1 MLHAKYLGS
10 IGIHAQQFLWG
21 RPVPL
26 GYNGAYVRT
35 PQLRYCNSQDI
46 IYRVGA
52 MLEHGSLDIDGVDEI
67 QAHRHAMRHSAAHVM
82 ADAVLKL
89 FPEAKMGIGPPT
101 HDGFYYD
108 FEVSRPFT
116 PEDLEEIEKLMKET
130 IESGFPFKK
139 EDLSRADAEAMFS
152 DQPYKIEL
160 IEGLPEDAVISIYR
174 HDNFVDL
181 CQGPHVHGTSDIPAM
196 KLLSVAGAYWRGDEK
211 RPMLQRIYGTA
222 FESESGLEEH
232 LQRLE
237 EAERRD
243 HRTLG
248 RQLNLFSVHDEI
260 GPGLIVWHPKGGR
273 VRSLVEDYWKNL
285 HYRLGYDVVYSPH
298 IGRAQLWETSGHLD
312 FYQENMYAPVEVDD
326 QQYYLKP
333 MNCPFH
339 ISIFKN
345 ALHSYRE
352 LPLRFAELGTVYRYE
367 RSGVLHGLMRVR
379 GFTQDDA
386 HIFCTP
392 DQVEDEIGGVLEL
405 TFELLDAFG
414 FEEFSIALSTR
425 PEKYVGDLDMW
436 EHATASLEG
445 ALQKRGLPFTIDD
458 GGGAFYGP
466 KIDINITDAL
476 GRGWQC
482 TTVQFDFN
490 LPQRFDLTYQDSE
503 GGRSQPYMVHRAILG
518 SMERFLGVLIEHYGG
533 AFPLWLA
540 PVQAVLIPIA
550 DRHIEYCKSVSSQ
563 LESAGFRIEV
573 DTRGERMNQKI
584 RTAQM
589 QKVPYMLVA
598 GDREEE
604 AGAVAVRHRDGEDLG
619 AMPLRDFV
627 SRLAEESQIPI
638 RTTK

>member
-1 MLHAKYLGS
+1 
-10 IGIHAQQFLWG
+10 
-21 RPVPL
+21 
-26 GYNGAYVRT
+26 
-35 PQLRYCNSQDI
+35 
-46 IYRVGA
+46 
-52 MLEHGSLDIDGVDEI
+52 MLEHGSLETAGVDEA
-67 QAHRHAMRHSAAHVM
+67 QAHRNAMRHSAAHVM

-89 FPEAKMGIGPPT
+89 FPDAKMGIGPPIK
-101 HDGFYYD
+101 DGFYYD
-108 FEVSRPFT
+108 FDVSRPFT
-116 PEDLEEIEKLMKET
+116 PEDLEEIEKLMRET
-130 IESGFPFKK
+130 ISGSFPF
-139 EDLSRADAEAMFS
+139 EREELTRADAEAMFS
-152 DQPYKIEL
+152 GQPYKLEL
-160 IEGLPEDAVISIYR
+160 IEGLPDDATISIYR
-174 HDNFVDL
+174 HDGFVDL
-181 CQGPHVHGTSDIPAM
+181 CQGPHVDGTSGIPAM

-222 FESESGLEEH
+222 FDSEAELSAHLE
-232 LQRLE
+232 RLE

-248 RQLNLFSVHDEI
+248 RQLGLFSIHEEI

-273 VRSLVEDYWKNL
+273 VRSILEDYWKDL
-285 HYRLGYDVVYSPH
+285 HFRRGYDIVYSPH
-298 IGRAQLWETSGHLD
+298 IGRSQLWETSGHLD
-312 FYQENMYAPVEVDD
+312 FYRESMFAPMVLDEQEYF
-326 QQYYLKP
+326 LKP

-339 ISIFKN
+339 IAIYKSG
-345 ALHSYRE
+345 LHSYRE

-392 DQVEDEIGGVLEL
+392 DQVEDEIGAVLEL

-414 FEEFSIALSTR
+414 FADYSIALSTR
-425 PEKYVGDLDMW
+425 PEKYVGDPEMW
-436 EHATASLEG
+436 DHATRSLQG
-445 ALQKRGLPFTIDD
+445 ALEKRGLPFTVDE

-476 GRGWQC
+476 GRAWQC

-533 AFPLWLA
+533 AFPVWLA

-550 DRHIEYCKSVSSQ
+550 DRHIEYCQSVSAK
-563 LESAGFRIEV
+563 LEAAGFRAEV
-573 DTRGERMNQKI
+573 DTRNERMNQKI

-589 QKVPYMLVA
+589 QKAPYMLVV
-598 GDREEE
+598 GDRELE

-619 AMPLRDFV
+619 AMPLDDFL
-627 SRLAEESQIPI
+627 SRLGEEAAIP
-638 RTTK
+638 KGSAA

>member
-1 MLHAKYLGS
+1 
-10 IGIHAQQFLWG
+10 
-21 RPVPL
+21 
-26 GYNGAYVRT
+26 
-35 PQLRYCNSQDI
+35 
-46 IYRVGA
+46 
-52 MLEHGSLDIDGVDEI
+52 MLEHGSLDTGSVDE
-67 QAHRHAMRHSAAHVM
+67 ALAYRHAMRHSAAHVM

-89 FPEAKMGIGPPT
+89 FPEAQMGIGPPT
-101 HDGFYYD
+101 QDGFYYD
-108 FEVSRPFT
+108 FDVSRPFT
-116 PEDLEEIEKLMKET
+116 PEDLEEIEKLMRET
-130 IESGFPFKK
+130 ISGGFPFER
-139 EDLSRADAEAMFS
+139 EDLTRADAEAMFAG
-152 DQPYKIEL
+152 QPYKLEL
-160 IEGLPEDAVISIYR
+160 IEGLPDDAVISIYR
-174 HDNFVDL
+174 HDGFVDL
-181 CQGPHVHGTSDIPAM
+181 CQGPHVDGTSGIPAM

-222 FESESGLEEH
+222 FDSEAELAEH
-232 LQRLE
+232 LERLE

-248 RQLNLFSVHDEI
+248 RQLGLFSIHDEI

-273 VRSLVEDYWKNL
+273 IRSIVEDYWKGL
-285 HYRLGYDVVYSPH
+285 HYRLGYDIVYSPH

-312 FYQENMYAPVEVDD
+312 FYRDSMYAPLEVDE
-326 QQYYLKP
+326 QEYFLKP

-339 ISIFKN
+339 IAIYRSG
-345 ALHSYRE
+345 LHSYRE

-414 FEEFSIALSTR
+414 FADYSIALSTR
-425 PEKYVGDLDMW
+425 PEKYVGDPEMW
-436 EHATASLEG
+436 DHATQSLQG
-445 ALQKRGLPFTIDD
+445 ALEKRGLPFTVDE

-476 GRGWQC
+476 GRAWQC

-490 LPQRFDLTYQDSE
+490 LPQRFDLTYQDAE

-518 SMERFLGVLIEHYGG
+518 SMERFMGVLIEHYGG
-533 AFPLWLA
+533 AFPAWLA

-550 DRHIEYCKSVSSQ
+550 DRHIEYCESVLAS
-563 LESAGFRIEV
+563 LEAAGFRAEV
-573 DTRGERMNQKI
+573 DTRNERMNQKI

-589 QKVPYMLVA
+589 QKVPYMLVV
-598 GDREEE
+598 GDRELE
-604 AGAVAVRHRDGEDLG
+604 AGAVAVRHRDGQDLG
-619 AMPLRDFV
+619 AMPLDDFLA
-627 SRLAEESQIPI
+627 RLGEEAAIP
-638 RTTK
+638 KGSGA

>member
-1 MLHAKYLGS
+1 ML
-10 IGIHAQQFLWG
+10 
-21 RPVPL
+21 
-26 GYNGAYVRT
+26 
-35 PQLRYCNSQDI
+35 D
-46 IYRVGA
+46 
-52 MLEHGSLDIDGVDEI
+52 HGSLDTEGLDEA
-67 QAHRHAMRHSAAHVM
+67 QAHRQAMRHSAAHVM

-89 FPEAKMGIGPPT
+89 FPEAKMGIGPPIEN
-101 HDGFYYD
+101 GFYYD

-116 PEDLEEIEKLMKET
+116 PEDLEEIEKLMNET
-130 IESGFPFKK
+130 IKTGHVFQR
-139 EDLSRADAEAMFS
+139 EDLTRAAAETMFS

-160 IEGLPEDAVISIYR
+160 IEGLPEAATISVYR
-174 HDNFVDL
+174 HDQFVDL
-181 CQGPHVHGTSDIPAM
+181 CQGPHVQGTSDIPAM

-222 FESESGLEEH
+222 WDSEEDLTAHLE
-232 LQRLE
+232 QLE

-243 HRTLG
+243 HRVLG
-248 RQLNLFSVHDEI
+248 RQLNLYSVHDEI

-298 IGRAQLWETSGHLD
+298 IGKAQLWETSGHLG
-312 FYQENMYAPVEVDD
+312 FYSDNMFSPVEVDD

-339 ISIFKN
+339 IQIYRS

-392 DQVEDEIGGVLEL
+392 DQVEDEVGGVLEL

-414 FEEFSIALSTR
+414 FKDYSIALSTR
-425 PEKYVGDLDMW
+425 PEKYVGDLNMW
-436 EHATASLEG
+436 EHATQSLKG
-445 ALQKRGLPFTIDD
+445 ALETRGLLFTEDE

-476 GRGWQC
+476 GRAWQC

-490 LPQRFDLTYQDSE
+490 LPERFELTYQDAD

-533 AFPLWLA
+533 SFPLWLA
-540 PVQAVLIPIA
+540 PVQAILIPIA
-550 DRHIEYCKSVSSQ
+550 DRHIEYCESVATTMSA
-563 LESAGFRIEV
+563 AGFRVEV
-573 DTRGERMNQKI
+573 DTRGERMGQKI

-598 GDREEE
+598 GDREAE
-604 AGAVAVRHRDGEDLG
+604 ANAVAVRTRDGEDIG
-619 AMPLRDFV
+619 ALAIHDFMAK
-627 SRLAEESQIPI
+627 LAEESQIP
-638 RTTK
+638 KGNSE